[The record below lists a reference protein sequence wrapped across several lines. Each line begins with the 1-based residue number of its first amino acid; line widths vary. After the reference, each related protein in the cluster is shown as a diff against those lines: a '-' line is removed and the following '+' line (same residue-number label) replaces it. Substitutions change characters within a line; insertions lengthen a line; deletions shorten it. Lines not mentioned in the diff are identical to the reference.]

1 MLGAEAQDS
10 SKASG
15 AEPAQMLLHDA
26 MLVAASGSGCGDSL
40 SPVTWDNSD
49 S

>member
-10 SKASG
+10 SKAS
-15 AEPAQMLLHDA
+15 AADAAQMLLHDA
-26 MLVAASGSGCGDSL
+26 MLVAASSSGCADSL
-40 SPVTWDNSD
+40 SPVSWDNSD